1 MFGFFYQHKTSTF
14 STLKDTQDMAQT
26 GSAYF
31 IFHTILT
38 WFFIAL
44 AHVACLRTTHQLH
57 ETTPSKYMLH

>member
-1 MFGFFYQHKTSTF
+1 
-14 STLKDTQDMAQT
+14 MAQT

-31 IFHTILT
+31 IFHTVLT

-57 ETTPSKYMLH
+57 EMTPSKYMLY